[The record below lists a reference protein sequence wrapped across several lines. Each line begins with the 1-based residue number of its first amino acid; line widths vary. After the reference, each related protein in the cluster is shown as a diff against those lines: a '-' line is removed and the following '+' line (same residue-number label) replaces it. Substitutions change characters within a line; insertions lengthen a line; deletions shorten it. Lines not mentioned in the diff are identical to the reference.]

1 MTTKIVLSGLC
12 AFILVASVGCSST
25 KTSAKPATTK
35 SSTDAKTAQNEQAD
49 PNLPAVGEGPTTTPG
64 HAWGNNISPY
74 FN

>member
-1 MTTKIVLSGLC
+1 MTTKIALSGLC
-12 AFILVASVGCSST
+12 ALILVASVGCSTT
-25 KTSAKPATTK
+25 KTAANPASVK
-35 SSTDAKTAQNEQAD
+35 SNSNATAQATD